1 MRWAAI
7 VVAAGRGERFGRSKQ
22 FAPLAGR
29 PMLSWSLEV
38 LSSLS
43 EVISFVIA
51 AEPEHVENVLEIA
64 REVGLLAGDVPRSG
78 AKPVAVVVG
87 GATRQESVRRA
98 LDAVDAAHDAVIVH
112 DAARPLVRRE
122 DVRRAIEL
130 VGPSRAALLA
140 APVPD
145 TLKEVAPD
153 GSVLRT
159 LDRSRLWAAQTPQL
173 ALLTDLRKAH
183 AAAFRDGY
191 QGTDEA
197 ELLERIGVSVNVVS
211 SSNENFK
218 VTFPDDLLRA
228 EALMSRRFEE
238 TLP

>member
-1 MRWAAI
+1 MRLAAI
-7 VVAAGRGERFGRSKQ
+7 VVAAGRGERFGQAKQ

-38 LSSLS
+38 LASLS
-43 EVISFVIA
+43 EVVSFVIA
-51 AEPEHVENVLEIA
+51 AEAEHVENVLGIA
-64 REVGLLAGDVPRSG
+64 REVGLLTEDVPRSG
-78 AKPVAVVVG
+78 AKQVRVVVG

-98 LDAVDAAHDAVIVH
+98 LDAVDPTHDAVMVH

-140 APVPD
+140 APVSD
-145 TLKEVAPD
+145 TLKEIAPD

-173 ALLTDLRKAH
+173 ALLADLRKAH
-183 AAAFRDGY
+183 AVAHRDGY

-228 EALMSRRFEE
+228 EALLVRRFEE
-238 TLP
+238 TPR